1 MESSEITA
9 VAEARQAGIPVP
21 ASAPPDVL
29 IGAGGDPLALG
40 VSVFAIGALTLGML
54 FVGVF
59 PAAAVGVAVP
69 VTIFTSGIP
78 LILTTVWGFIRG
90 QSVLAGIFGT
100 VAGLFTTFGF
110 LVIGLDHNWYAIPA
124 ADVPAAQAVY
134 FIAFACYFLFL
145 IVPSLQLPRLFTI
158 AIVLVFVGLALAA
171 AAQLAA
177 RPVLAQ
183 IAGADFLVIAFV
195 LFWLF
200 LNVHTTAVGVKPW
213 PPLGKPLGTP
223 VS

>member
-1 MESSEITA
+1 MASSEISA
-9 VAEARQAGIPVP
+9 AETRPSDIPVP
-21 ASAPPDVL
+21 TSGPPDVL
-29 IGAGGDPLALG
+29 IGAGGDPLTLG
-40 VSVFAIGALTLGML
+40 VSVFAVGALTLGML

-59 PAAAVGVAVP
+59 PAGAIGVAVP
-69 VTIFTSGIP
+69 VAIFTSGIP
-78 LILTTVWGFIRG
+78 LILTTIWGFIRG

-124 ADVPAAQAVY
+124 VDVPAAQAVY

-145 IVPSLQLPRLFTI
+145 ILPSLQLPRLFTV
-158 AIVLVFVGLALAA
+158 AIVLVFAGLSLAA

-183 IAGADFLVIAFV
+183 IAGADFLVITFV

-200 LNVHTTAVGVKPW
+200 LNVHTAAVGVKPW

-223 VS
+223 PA

>member
-1 MESSEITA
+1 VESSEITA

-59 PAAAVGVAVP
+59 RPP
-69 VTIFTSGIP
+69 LSGRRPGYHLYQRIP

-124 ADVPAAQAVY
+124 ADVPAAQR
-134 FIAFACYFLFL
+134 CT
-145 IVPSLQLPRLFTI
+145 S
-158 AIVLVFVGLALAA
+158 
-171 AAQLAA
+171 
-177 RPVLAQ
+177 
-183 IAGADFLVIAFV
+183 
-195 LFWLF
+195 
-200 LNVHTTAVGVKPW
+200 
-213 PPLGKPLGTP
+213 
-223 VS
+223 